1 MKKMKKSFITT
12 VFVPTLIVGIILF
25 VFNRISSPVYDV
37 ITFLLTVSLVAIAF
51 LVCFAF
57 YCHKENKK
65 LLSDICKKLEE
76 FEKKDE

>member
-1 MKKMKKSFITT
+1 MKKSFITT
-12 VFVPTLIVGIILF
+12 VFVPPLIVGIILL
-25 VFNRISSPVYDV
+25 VFDRIVSPVNDV
-37 ITFLLTVSLVAIAF
+37 VILLLEVSLVAIAF